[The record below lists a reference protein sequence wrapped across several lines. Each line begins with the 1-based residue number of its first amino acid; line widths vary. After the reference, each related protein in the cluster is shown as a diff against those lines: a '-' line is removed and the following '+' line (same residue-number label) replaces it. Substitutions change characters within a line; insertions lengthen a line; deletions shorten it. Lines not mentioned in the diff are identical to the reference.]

1 MPPNPSFK
9 RTRLRRVRLSQTLGH
24 MKTIAKFIALF
35 PLAVVLFLGNAY
47 GSMSF
52 AALLFP
58 RVVPR
63 PFTEMISAATV
74 GAIVGGILVA
84 YPLAKLFPSRHWAAA
99 LLVSSPLVALRLSDL
114 HSSAGTAETA
124 NIIMSA
130 VELLLVPMGAVMVTW
145 LFARFF
151 PRVLPNVA

>member
-1 MPPNPSFK
+1 
-9 RTRLRRVRLSQTLGH
+9 
-24 MKTIAKFIALF
+24 MKTLAKFIALL
-35 PLAVVLFLGNAY
+35 PLAIVLFLGNAY

-52 AALLFP
+52 AGLLFP

-63 PFTEMISAATV
+63 PYTEMIGAATA

-84 YPLAKLFPSRHWAAA
+84 YPLARLFPSRSWAAA

-114 HSSAGTAETA
+114 LAYAGTTQTPA
-124 NIIMSA
+124 IIMSA
-130 VELLLVPMGAVMVTW
+130 VELVLAPVGAVIVTW